1 MNFYK
6 TKPILAIDSA
16 SLYAT
21 GVLKPYLKPYLMGFK
36 EIVHYIDRGYDRY
49 VDLAVARTNFASDVQ
64 GDVQRRHCVKTCAI
78 ICKYKVEVY
87 IYK

>member
-6 TKPILAIDSA
+6 TKPVLAIDSA

-21 GVLKPYLKPYLMGFK
+21 GVLKPYLMGFK
-36 EIVHYIDRGYDRY
+36 DIVQYIDRGYDRY
-49 VDLAVARTNFASDVQ
+49 VDLAVARTNVASEVQ
-64 GDVQRRHCVKTCAI
+64 GDVQRCHCVKTCAI
-78 ICKYKVEVY
+78 ICKYKVQFC